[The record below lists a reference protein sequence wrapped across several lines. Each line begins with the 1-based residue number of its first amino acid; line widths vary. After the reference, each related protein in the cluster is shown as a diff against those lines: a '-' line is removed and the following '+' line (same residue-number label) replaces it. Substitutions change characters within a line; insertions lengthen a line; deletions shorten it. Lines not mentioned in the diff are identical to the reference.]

1 MKINSVKLR
10 DFRNYKISQIEFD
23 EELNII
29 YGKNASGKTNLL
41 EALFYFASLKSFRGC
56 KEKEMIN
63 FDADFSVTELDF
75 DDRTGN
81 NGMKIILQKNGKKE
95 LYCNNLKITK
105 LAQFLGVFR
114 AVIFTPDHL
123 GLIKGMPENR
133 RKFIDLAICQSFPRY
148 VASLNEYN
156 KILNQKNSLLKSD
169 FSESY
174 KYDLI
179 DIYNEKMAQLGGII
193 TFNRSRYINRLREE
207 ASKIHFEMGSGEKM
221 EISYI
226 SNAGEIPDDPAA
238 EDISKIYRDILR
250 QKKEKE
256 IKSYS
261 VMCGIH
267 RDDFKVSIN
276 GKNAK
281 FYASQGQ
288 QRTAVI
294 SMKLAEGTLSKN
306 LTGEYP
312 VFLFDDVL
320 SELDEKR
327 KKNIMEKIREK
338 QVIITGCDED
348 LSESVSGKKI
358 DINKIL

>member
-1 MKINSVKLR
+1 MNVNSVKLTN
-10 DFRNYKISQIEFD
+10 FRNYKSSLIEFD

-41 EALFYFASLKSFRGC
+41 ESIFYFASLKSFRGC

-63 FDADFSVTELDF
+63 FEENFSVSELDF
-75 DDRTGN
+75 DGRNGN
-81 NGMKIILQKNGKKE
+81 NGMKIVLHRNGKKE
-95 LYCNNLKITK
+95 LFCNNLKITK

-123 GLIKGMPENR
+123 SLIKGMPENR

-148 VASLNEYN
+148 VASLNDYN
-156 KILNQKNSLLKSD
+156 KILSQKNSLLKSD
-169 FSESY
+169 FSDTY
-174 KYDLI
+174 KYDLV
-179 DIYNEKMAQLGGII
+179 DIYNEKMSQLGAVI
-193 TFNRSRYINRLREE
+193 TLNRNRYINRLKEE
-207 ASKIHFEMGSGEKM
+207 ASYIHSEMGSGEKM
-221 EISYI
+221 EISYLP
-226 SNAGEIPDDPAA
+226 NAGEIPDGASV
-238 EDISKIYRDILR
+238 EDLSVIYRELFD

-256 IKSYS
+256 IKSYT

-267 RDDFKVSIN
+267 RDDFKVIIN

-294 SMKLAEGTLSKN
+294 SMKLAEGALSKS

-327 KKNIMEKIREK
+327 KKNIMEKIKDK
-338 QVIITGCDED
+338 QVILTGCDEE
-348 LSESVSGKKI
+348 LSKSVSGKKI
-358 DINKIL
+358 DITKIL